1 MSLCCWHPPGQV
13 GVVRELTLLVGV
25 WPVVGGGF
33 VLAVLIDWNV
43 ISGIVSA
50 RTVTLQYP
58 AGAAAGAAA
67 AASSSCPQPHLHE
80 RPELII

>member
-1 MSLCCWHPPGQV
+1 MSLCCWHPRRQV

-43 ISGIVSA
+43 ISGMVSA
-50 RTVTLQYP
+50 RTVTLQCP
-58 AGAAAGAAA
+58 AGAAGAAA
-67 AASSSCPQPHLHE
+67 SSSSCPQPHLHA
-80 RPELII
+80 RSELII